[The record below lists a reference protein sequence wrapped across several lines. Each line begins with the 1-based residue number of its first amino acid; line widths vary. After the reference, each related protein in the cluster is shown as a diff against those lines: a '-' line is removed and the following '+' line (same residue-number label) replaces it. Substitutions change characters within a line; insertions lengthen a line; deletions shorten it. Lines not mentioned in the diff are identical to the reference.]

1 MRQHGTKT
9 LYKDSLQ
16 PYQGPAVYSF
26 NNAKFKTAD
35 WEGIQQPARSR
46 KKTDPLKVGRFG
58 IGFNSV
64 YHITDLP
71 SIMSDETLAFIDPLE
86 EHFFDSKGRV
96 KTGWRFYLRSDKEIF
111 SKCHDQFQP
120 YNNVFPGV
128 TGGISTG
135 YFDGTLFRFPLRQEA
150 NELSEKIYQQED
162 TLDEVLQA
170 FQADANVAMLFLRS
184 LNNIEVLKRSPDYQD
199 LSLIVRVQR
208 EHDQG
213 ARPRGADITSCLQ
226 SYISNISGCRESI
239 KITDCVTFTTETQ
252 SESKREHWVVSHHIA
267 GDSMSQE
274 LTDLAGK
281 QGHLPWVAVAI
292 PMSSS
297 ETSNIADE
305 AENNDGRVFCFLPLP
320 PGEESRTGLPVHVHG
335 FFGINSDR
343 RGIKWLG
350 PDQTDTPAQWNQLLV
365 RELIPMVYVDAIK
378 FTIDVQ
384 NSRGTLT
391 ADCIYRSWPDY
402 EEVRGNWG
410 ILLEPFYNALFSES
424 IIHSDNSG
432 WKNIADVHF
441 NELQV
446 DEETEKA
453 ILKCFNFKGI
463 AHARVPGVCRKAIRK
478 YYDLQ
483 ISTVSVSSLCRCLHD
498 DPAILE
504 RLANDEKLLILQFIL
519 QEDAMQDLEGLCLLP
534 LDNGGFEVFSSSGE
548 RRVYIPTPE
557 FHRQLVP
564 GGCDQF
570 IRTIQKELPLHQ
582 LLSNMSGHYQLETL
596 TIDIVAKLLKTFEK
610 SWIDDQGIWVHEPQE
625 PTLNT
630 WLEEVWSML
639 YREIPSELQLFN
651 GIHLIPLFTDDSDS
665 RRLLPLCSK
674 SRVIQRCYG
683 TADGKVGLTD
693 DVENILHDI
702 GMRVTDCPGFILR
715 HPAVIRDGYIKIPTP
730 DGVVQCLLLSDEKL
744 LIPKLRSFSA
754 RYRDTLVEY
763 LAQAKLGDNGKKL
776 LKQLPLF
783 KRVDGTGQSNKHSFS
798 VAESLGY
805 IECNQ
810 VDIPNPLKLTG
821 LLIDGRAKS
830 NQCLLQKLEA
840 CPLSKYHVIV
850 NVLEEIRKGQLYTQH
865 ERQVALQWIL
875 ERWEDVKINCKS
887 IVGILR
893 EMKFIP
899 NKNASLLSPSEL
911 LDPRD
916 PLIYKLF
923 ESQGAFPM
931 DPFDSPQIIEALSQL
946 GMRGKSGVS
955 SCELNACVDMI
966 EESQSPDKSRLLL
979 ELLSNNPGLLSTP
992 VIDHMK
998 RKECIPC
1005 RQSPPEYYPSAIEWY
1020 GISTSRLSTPSE
1032 ILGEVKSVVLIC
1044 GASKRFSAHE
1054 DWSRFSA
1061 VFSKLGINAPSPL
1074 LAEVVKQLEY
1084 CVNHTEDRTREDT
1097 SDIVPMLKE
1106 IYSFFRQEMH
1116 QGVNI
1121 KDVILNQVK
1130 SCIWNGNGFSEPSR
1144 MSAGKL
1150 PFDLYPYMVSIP
1162 KATSAFGELFQV
1174 LGVQTDMMANSC
1186 ALVDILYEIKERCE
1200 DNEIDE
1206 VFQQGQLQL
1215 VLQILNHLQAVG
1227 DLSEDA
1233 RLRLLVPSQK
1243 GKCHLIP
1250 VEKGAYVDRDWLRQS
1265 TDTEDLDD
1273 DEDFTLVHSNISMNL
1288 AIFLHIRPVSRL
1300 LLDSEEFQGFTQAG
1314 QHEPL
1319 TIRLCNILKNNYTN
1333 TSIANEM
1340 IQNAEDAGA
1349 QEVRFLVDMRT
1360 NENAHKKLFDP
1371 GMKPCQGPALW
1382 VYNDAVFSD
1391 QDLENI
1397 LHLGGR
1403 TKERDAEKIGK
1414 FGTGFN
1420 SVYHIT
1426 DVPSFVSRD
1435 FVQFFDPHTTHLGN
1449 VLPNKSQPGV
1459 RLRLNNTKALRR
1471 FPDQFKPFDGVFDLT
1486 FKGGNEPFNYQGTLF
1501 RLPLRSQEAA
1511 QKSQICKECYDGE
1524 KLVYLMKQMCET
1536 SHNLLVFT
1544 KHVTKV
1550 SLFYLSENASHPT
1563 QAEELLTIQKTM
1575 SPLRTEDDN
1584 TIMST
1589 ESFSSRLTSKG
1600 AEILPPIKGITYH
1613 QRTSSFDTLK
1623 VVCKTSEQALALSQ
1637 SQEGRLHGLSPEAAV
1652 ALPLNITNLPKIE
1665 GEIYCGLPLSVP
1677 SLLPMHINGK
1687 FAINEDRRSLQSPTP
1702 HGMTISE
1709 RWNDILLSD
1718 MICRAYISLLSD
1730 NKFIQQIKKSF
1741 GDNVSPELFWPDVEK
1756 VHETSE
1762 CSQLFNAFYKALVCA
1777 LDGIEPAAFWKNGES
1792 YQFHNVRFLGEDL
1805 QREEEIKN
1813 DCITILTT
1821 YVKEQCG
1828 PMVEVIELSEKTWRS
1843 LKRAGVCGMVET
1855 RSYSL
1860 NRFFEEA
1867 FLPHVDQVPNDL
1879 RDRLIL
1885 FALRPE
1891 SNLYQKLRD
1900 VKCIS
1905 VLGEA
1910 ELKPPYDLMNS
1921 NDSIL
1926 WKLFESNG
1934 VFPCAPF
1941 NSDNLITVLKSLGMR
1956 GQSKVTPVEIVSCVD
1971 RIEKLQSPEMARALL
1986 ELLENNPIHLNGILQ
2001 NGKTVREV
2009 VMNKQCIPCRQSPP
2023 EHYPL
2028 DIEWHGKI
2036 SSRLTTPQEILI
2048 ESKEATLSSGASK
2061 PFVSQSQ
2068 QDLFSKAF
2076 SELGITSQNPVI
2088 EDVLTQLEHCVKYA
2102 RERTG
2107 RDVSDIIP
2115 MLKAIY
2121 GFVNE
2126 ELQHNSRVRN
2136 LILDRVKCCVWNGS
2150 GFSEPS
2156 KMCTGG
2162 LPFDLA
2168 PYMASIPKSACMFK
2182 DLFESLGVK
2191 RNMDTNAEAL
2201 VEILHEI
2208 KRECNST
2215 GVSKSFQQRQRQL
2228 VLQILHHL
2236 HASAEL
2242 TEDARLQLL
2251 IPSKRGEC
2259 HLIPVEDSAYID
2271 REWLRQSTENEE
2283 MDDDE
2288 NFTLIHSDIPMELIT
2303 YLRVRPVS
2311 QLLLDSEE
2319 LDGFTEAG
2327 QHEHL
2332 TMRLYNI
2339 LKNNY
2344 VDTAIVSE
2352 MIQNAEDAGAEVV
2365 NFLIDMRKNGDA
2377 NQKLFNPEMI
2387 SCQGPALWVYND
2399 AVFTDQDF
2407 ENILRLGGRTKEK
2420 NAQKIGKFGT
2430 GFNSV
2435 YRITDVPSFVSRDYM
2450 QFFDPHT
2457 THLGNVLPNKNQPGV
2472 RLRLSNSKALRRF
2485 PDQFKPFH
2493 GVFDFSRKSDSF
2505 NYSGTLFR
2513 LPLRSQEAAQ
2523 KSQICKECYNGA
2535 KLIDLMK
2542 KTWESSHNLLVF
2554 TKNVK
2559 RVALFFLDE
2568 KCSDP
2573 SMAEELFTIQKT
2585 EQSTRMND
2593 ENIEI
2598 STESFKFTMTPKG
2611 SEVMAH
2617 EPEGVRYLEYVK
2629 VTCKTSDQ
2637 ASALARS
2644 PDGKDCGLSPEGAV
2658 AFPFHKPSMSSFEKK
2673 IYCFL
2678 PLSITSMFPVHI
2690 NGAFAVKEDR
2700 RSLHMPVPNGRLISE
2715 KWNHLLLVDVICR
2728 AYIALMSDIVFIQ
2741 RVKEVYGPDISPDQL
2756 WPDTDDVP
2764 KNSECSALFNAFFK
2778 AMVNGFE
2785 GHEPSMFWIDN
2796 ELHQFSQVVFLGQ
2809 EVQKETSMRD
2819 IVRNFLSD
2827 YLPSKQ
2833 VMSLTDKTWRALE
2846 RVDLLDSVMKST
2858 YDFNR
2863 FFAEA
2868 FLPRISQVQSDMRN
2882 QLVLFALNKR
2892 DDTLKQKLKDVKCIP
2907 VVGGPDLRKP
2917 CDLVHPSGKVAPLY
2931 SESDKVFP
2939 LGDMFNDT
2947 NTLTS
2952 LTQLGMIKDYIH
2964 EDVFLERCRSVDIL
2978 HSVNKEG
2985 AQNRSH
2991 ALLNYLSETLR
3002 MGHWSRDRHFKEHLV
3017 KIPFL
3022 PILCERN
3029 QDTALPWV
3037 ETNNT
3042 CPYASANDIYS
3053 HSKRNIVSSM
3063 YNVVHE
3069 SKDWKLPW
3077 NVEDFLGIRDKYPS
3091 TEDVIRQF
3099 SNIRSHYE
3107 VNSESISNRDLEII
3121 CQDIYERVENACRE
3135 SVADDISNDL
3145 QNQPFFL
3152 VGSRFVGI
3160 SVIADRNSL
3169 PPYLFEASRFLKR
3182 YPSLLKHAG
3191 LKNEFGTRDYED
3203 VLHLLYIKSNGQPLS
3218 NDDTEVAILAAQRL
3232 SGLPHGEEERAD
3244 TFLPDEQNCMRPV
3257 SDLCYRDVDWFENDE
3272 IELHRCHTKISFMV
3286 SSKLKVKDIRQQ
3298 MLQAF
3303 DMDFPGD
3310 EFGQHEKLT
3319 TRIKRILD
3327 SYPSDETILK
3337 ELLQNADDAGATE
3350 IHFVYDPR
3358 KHKGHKLL
3366 GDGMKALQGHALCVF
3381 NNQSFTDDDIRG
3393 IQNLGEGSK
3402 ADHMGKIG
3410 RYGVG
3415 FNAVY
3420 QLTDCPSFI
3429 SKGERWCM
3437 FDPLLKYVPGANPTR
3452 PGRQIKVNSS
3462 VRRSYPHSFQ
3472 CYMEDIL
3479 TGGEEDFTIFRF
3491 PLRQEASTLSPNV
3504 WHAER
3509 IRKLLRD
3516 FENAAFECLLF
3527 LKHVTKISISEVSS
3541 SGVIGSTHVVSAEMT
3556 RGEGEKKMDF
3566 LQKVQDIALTKQDDG
3581 TLESEQVEVIYQMKL
3596 KGVQREEDWV
3606 ICQQVSYS
3614 DADEEHTRKKHRLIP
3629 VGAVAAR
3636 LPETREGNSD
3646 KGREGINGKAFC
3658 FLPLPIETGLPVH
3671 VHGYFALDHES
3682 RRHLWDGSKTDEQTK
3697 WNLYITQRV
3706 IAPAYIQLLSWIQK
3720 FFIEKYDWS
3729 GSLAIKNKV
3738 QTLKLQKYHSYFPNT
3753 GKGSYWR
3760 KLQDAVFEIVVV
3772 EALLLFPSLYRKDD
3786 GRNDLFLSW
3795 KTPISSL
3802 DGSDLGYF
3810 NTLSKQLTDH
3820 CTSSMYGYPKRPEI
3834 QESINKLKE
3843 TLIEVTFPLIE
3854 SPIRIMHNLRYVCNH
3869 LNQEAIESGREA
3881 NYEVREVTP
3890 SHVISFLRG
3899 DNPLQRQLPKA
3910 ISSSRIH
3917 NEDKLIGLID
3927 YCKMSK
3933 EPNLQESL
3941 HGLPLLFTM
3950 DGTLRMFSRDDQVFA
3965 TEFCDLFWPQSHRF
3979 LHIDFLHRLSQ
3990 NADAFCKIDMRAVS
4004 KLLDDCFPFLKC
4016 TANKMLTLRTCH
4028 PPEWFCRLWI
4038 LLESLSTKVEHF
4050 DDFANNIKDKLRSWA
4065 ILPVTETK
4073 PTDSRSNPHHVF
4085 KQVAPI
4091 SLSSTVIDQPSESNR
4106 GNWPLYSTLESLNV
4120 YKIEKSVLHKHNIR
4134 LIKHFVLHEHMG
4146 NSARVLNA
4154 LMYWVER
4161 DPTRFQILKEKQ
4173 HSEILRSFFYCDDT
4187 ADLRRVKDLPCFKTI
4202 AGDFVSIRKC
4212 QTVLVLP
4219 SMIPEKEQD
4228 KWIERSGAIFLQ
4240 YNQSLEPLYKKLAL
4254 TDTTEFDVY
4263 MKYIL
4268 PVFGKLSEE
4277 SRLEHLVRINQLLHS
4292 LPIPKRQNYS
4302 DIRVAAIWR
4311 LGLRDL
4317 RFINCTSGNLLK
4329 ASDLYDPDVEVF
4341 YLMLKDKFPSTHII
4355 ESLGLEF
4362 LREIGLQTTVTA
4374 DLFLSFAHRVRESDP
4389 DAEDMKIK
4397 STALVSELVRNC
4409 KLHKDYSFCRKASVI
4424 DFLVTDRIDQQLES
4438 IHTPFIKDGTLMR
4451 YSSSLSSQHTKLI
4464 WSTNSILPE
4473 YAALRQCF
4481 SCKTQLDD
4489 QLGKAQEPEL
4499 NSVIQHLQNICNK
4512 LQQINTKKLSF
4523 SEALSRVLHEIMT
4536 FLSSKCTGKSCS
4548 HEVPCER
4555 CCIIRAELQNV
4566 PIVFLELEDEHRLVK
4581 AEQISRTL
4589 EGNFEPFL
4597 YQLPDKW
4604 VPFFKLFQLLG
4615 GTVKASI
4622 RQYASVLRSIYERG
4636 NNAWGNPN
4644 VVNMVERATTG
4655 LYEEL
4660 RKTDQGQVAA
4670 LFDSRHAL
4678 YLPSCHQNLERSD
4691 QLLLND
4697 VDHYLRRLRKS
4708 KLPLIKFFQGQER
4721 IAKEAIDRL
4730 PETMKPTLV
4739 SKKVKEILSK
4749 TGNGSQRC
4757 LLTGQE
4763 PCEFARRL
4771 QILQSKEFLQAV
4783 CIIIKHN
4790 GQTVDE
4796 ETKTRLRNSLS
4807 GLKITCMQQLH
4818 SILQIN
4824 GEYIEGSETEVP
4836 SFINSE
4842 SELFVQHS
4850 EGENIMETLLNIAIH
4865 VNQVLENVFEDK
4877 TYLSALLSQKSPSTL
4892 HKVLTKFNIAAESM
4906 EDDTSFKLPDPG
4918 TTIPEQLYHLI
4929 EQDPW
4934 TSFSVDDFIAYAQTD
4949 EDGEY
4954 YIYAIV
4960 VKRISNESLN
4970 SVYLINIGNDKP
4982 IEANVLDMHK
4992 IHIPKSTSGMELVL
5006 SDKVHSEDAGPCLTG
5021 NQESSFPTDMEQAKR
5036 QVTTELEEIWK
5047 LPEEHRRK
5055 AIRRMLLKWHPDKH
5069 PEGPK
5074 ELFDE
5079 AFKHFKSELQRLEK
5093 GISRTSSF
5101 YEDLFR
5107 STEKRAREDR
5117 RRYTHFRGFWG
5128 GGGFRGRG
5136 SFGSGFWNCGSDYSS
5151 FEDFFTFASRTPDI
5165 RNARRWFRQGQEDLR
5180 AAGHDLNP
5188 HDDKPSLEWV
5198 AYKCHQ
5204 SVEKALKA
5212 AKLAIDGQHDYTHS
5226 ISFLAYQVEGKIKS
5240 VDFLQNV
5247 NKISS
5252 LVNDQRA
5259 RYPDICASSQIPH
5272 DVFREMS
5279 RGEEMI
5285 ELARL
5290 ILGNVQSFLLPR
5302 S

>member
-1 MRQHGTKT
+1 MATQGEGEDNDRKFGISVPPLVEYLKGILREYSDGQILKELVQNAEDAGADTVKFLYDMRQHGTKT

-26 NNAKFKTAD
+26 NNAKFKKAD

-71 SIMSDETLAFIDPLE
+71 SIMSDQGLAFIDPLE

-96 KTGWRFYLRSDKEIF
+96 MTGCRFSLRSDREIF

-120 YNNVFPGV
+120 YNDVFPGV
-128 TGGISTG
+128 TGGISSG

-150 NELSEKIYQQED
+150 NELSDKTYQQED

-170 FQADANVAMLFLRS
+170 FQADAHVTMLFLRS

-208 EHDQG
+208 EHDQE
-213 ARPRGADITSCLQ
+213 AHPPGADITSCLQ
-226 SYISNISGCRESI
+226 SYISNTSGCRESI
-239 KITDCVTFTTETQ
+239 KFTDCVAFTTETQ
-252 SESKREHWVVSHHIA
+252 NESKREHWVVSHHIA
-267 GDSMSQE
+267 GDSMSQA

-292 PMSSS
+292 PMTSS
-297 ETSNIADE
+297 ETSNVADE

-343 RGIKWLG
+343 RGIKWIG

-384 NSRGTLT
+384 KSRETLT

-446 DEETEKA
+446 DEETEQA

-463 AHARVPGVCRKAIRK
+463 AHARVPSVCRKSIRK
-478 YYDLQ
+478 YYHLK
-483 ISTVSVSSLCRCLHD
+483 ISTVSVSSLCCCLHD

-504 RLANDEKLLILQFIL
+504 RLTNDEKLLILQFIL
-519 QEDAMQDLEGLCLLP
+519 QEGAMQDLEGLCLLP
-534 LDNGGFEVFSSSGE
+534 LDNGGFDVFSSSCE

-557 FHRQLVP
+557 FHRHLVP
-564 GGCDQF
+564 GGCDHF
-570 IRTIQKELPLHQ
+570 IRTIQNELPLHQ
-582 LLSNMSGHYQLETL
+582 LLSNMSGDYQLETL
-596 TIDIVAKLLKTFEK
+596 TTDIVAELLKTLER

-630 WLEEVWSML
+630 WLEDVWSML
-639 YREIPSELQLFN
+639 YRESPSELQLFN
-651 GIHLIPLFTDDSDS
+651 GIHLLPLFADDSDS
-665 RRLLPLCSK
+665 RRLLPLYSK
-674 SRVIQRCYG
+674 SRVIQRCYI

-702 GMRVTDCPGFILR
+702 GMRVIDCPGYILR
-715 HPAVIRDGYIKIPTP
+715 HPSVIRDGYIKMPTP
-730 DGVVQCLLLSDEKL
+730 DGVVQCLLLSDQKL
-744 LIPKLRSFSA
+744 LIPKLRSCSA
-754 RYRDTLVEY
+754 SYRDTLVEY
-763 LAQAKLGDNGKKL
+763 LAQAKLGDNGKDL
-776 LKQLPLF
+776 LKHLPLF

-798 VAESLGY
+798 VEESLGY

-810 VDIPNPLKLTG
+810 LDIPNPLKLTG

-830 NQCLLQKLEA
+830 NQCLLQKLVA
-840 CPLSKYHVIV
+840 CPLSKYQVIV

-865 ERQVALQWIL
+865 ERQVALQWIM

-899 NKNASLLSPSEL
+899 NKNASLVSPSEL

-923 ESQGAFPM
+923 ESQGVFPV
-931 DPFDSPQIIEALSQL
+931 DPFDSPQIVEAFSQL
-946 GMRGKSGVS
+946 GMRRQCEVS
-955 SCELNACVDMI
+955 SSELIACVDMI
-966 EESQSPDKSRLLL
+966 EESQDPDKSLLLL
-979 ELLSNNPGLLSTP
+979 ELLSNNPGLLSTY

-998 RKECIPC
+998 RK
-1005 RQSPPEYYPSAIEWY
+1005 
-1020 GISTSRLSTPSE
+1020 
-1032 ILGEVKSVVLIC
+1032 K
-1044 GASKRFSAHE
+1044 
-1054 DWSRFSA
+1054 
-1061 VFSKLGINAPSPL
+1061 
-1074 LAEVVKQLEY
+1074 
-1084 CVNHTEDRTREDT
+1084 
-1097 SDIVPMLKE
+1097 
-1106 IYSFFRQEMH
+1106 
-1116 QGVNI
+1116 
-1121 KDVILNQVK
+1121 
-1130 SCIWNGNGFSEPSR
+1130 
-1144 MSAGKL
+1144 
-1150 PFDLYPYMVSIP
+1150 
-1162 KATSAFGELFQV
+1162 
-1174 LGVQTDMMANSC
+1174 
-1186 ALVDILYEIKERCE
+1186 
-1200 DNEIDE
+1200 
-1206 VFQQGQLQL
+1206 
-1215 VLQILNHLQAVG
+1215 
-1227 DLSEDA
+1227 
-1233 RLRLLVPSQK
+1233 
-1243 GKCHLIP
+1243 
-1250 VEKGAYVDRDWLRQS
+1250 
-1265 TDTEDLDD
+1265 
-1273 DEDFTLVHSNISMNL
+1273 
-1288 AIFLHIRPVSRL
+1288 
-1300 LLDSEEFQGFTQAG
+1300 
-1314 QHEPL
+1314 
-1319 TIRLCNILKNNYTN
+1319 
-1333 TSIANEM
+1333 
-1340 IQNAEDAGA
+1340 
-1349 QEVRFLVDMRT
+1349 
-1360 NENAHKKLFDP
+1360 
-1371 GMKPCQGPALW
+1371 
-1382 VYNDAVFSD
+1382 
-1391 QDLENI
+1391 
-1397 LHLGGR
+1397 
-1403 TKERDAEKIGK
+1403 
-1414 FGTGFN
+1414 
-1420 SVYHIT
+1420 
-1426 DVPSFVSRD
+1426 
-1435 FVQFFDPHTTHLGN
+1435 
-1449 VLPNKSQPGV
+1449 
-1459 RLRLNNTKALRR
+1459 
-1471 FPDQFKPFDGVFDLT
+1471 
-1486 FKGGNEPFNYQGTLF
+1486 
-1501 RLPLRSQEAA
+1501 
-1511 QKSQICKECYDGE
+1511 
-1524 KLVYLMKQMCET
+1524 
-1536 SHNLLVFT
+1536 
-1544 KHVTKV
+1544 
-1550 SLFYLSENASHPT
+1550 
-1563 QAEELLTIQKTM
+1563 
-1575 SPLRTEDDN
+1575 
-1584 TIMST
+1584 
-1589 ESFSSRLTSKG
+1589 
-1600 AEILPPIKGITYH
+1600 
-1613 QRTSSFDTLK
+1613 
-1623 VVCKTSEQALALSQ
+1623 
-1637 SQEGRLHGLSPEAAV
+1637 
-1652 ALPLNITNLPKIE
+1652 
-1665 GEIYCGLPLSVP
+1665 
-1677 SLLPMHINGK
+1677 
-1687 FAINEDRRSLQSPTP
+1687 
-1702 HGMTISE
+1702 
-1709 RWNDILLSD
+1709 
-1718 MICRAYISLLSD
+1718 
-1730 NKFIQQIKKSF
+1730 
-1741 GDNVSPELFWPDVEK
+1741 
-1756 VHETSE
+1756 
-1762 CSQLFNAFYKALVCA
+1762 
-1777 LDGIEPAAFWKNGES
+1777 
-1792 YQFHNVRFLGEDL
+1792 
-1805 QREEEIKN
+1805 
-1813 DCITILTT
+1813 
-1821 YVKEQCG
+1821 
-1828 PMVEVIELSEKTWRS
+1828 
-1843 LKRAGVCGMVET
+1843 
-1855 RSYSL
+1855 
-1860 NRFFEEA
+1860 
-1867 FLPHVDQVPNDL
+1867 
-1879 RDRLIL
+1879 
-1885 FALRPE
+1885 
-1891 SNLYQKLRD
+1891 
-1900 VKCIS
+1900 
-1905 VLGEA
+1905 
-1910 ELKPPYDLMNS
+1910 
-1921 NDSIL
+1921 
-1926 WKLFESNG
+1926 
-1934 VFPCAPF
+1934 
-1941 NSDNLITVLKSLGMR
+1941 
-1956 GQSKVTPVEIVSCVD
+1956 
-1971 RIEKLQSPEMARALL
+1971 
-1986 ELLENNPIHLNGILQ
+1986 
-2001 NGKTVREV
+2001 
-2009 VMNKQCIPCRQSPP
+2009 CIPCRQSPP
-2023 EHYPL
+2023 EHYPI
-2028 DIEWHGKI
+2028 DIEWHGKS
-2036 SSRLTTPQEILI
+2036 SSRLATPQEILI
-2048 ESKEATLSSGASK
+2048 ESKQAALSSGASK
-2061 PFVSQSQ
+2061 SFVSE
-2068 QDLFSKAF
+2068 QDLFSKVF
-2076 SELGITSQNPVI
+2076 IELGITSQKPVI
-2088 EDVLTQLEHCVKYA
+2088 EDVITQLEHCVEYA

-2121 GFVNE
+2121 GFFNK
-2126 ELQHNSRVRN
+2126 ELELELEHDSHVRN

-2168 PYMASIPKSACMFK
+2168 PYMASIPKSACVFK
-2182 DLFESLGVK
+2182 DLFERLGVK

-2201 VEILHEI
+2201 VEILHDI

-2259 HLIPVEDSAYID
+2259 HLIPVEDSAYVD

-2303 YLRVRPVS
+2303 FLRVRPVS

-2365 NFLIDMRKNGDA
+2365 HFLIDMRKNEDA

-2420 NAQKIGKFGT
+2420 DAQKIGKFGT

-2472 RLRLSNSKALRRF
+2472 RLRLSNSKAFRRF

-2493 GVFDFSRKSDSF
+2493 GVFGIDFSGKNEPF

-2523 KSQICKECYNGA
+2523 KSQICKESYNGA
-2535 KLIDLMK
+2535 KLINLMK
-2542 KTWESSHNLLVF
+2542 KMWESSHNLLVF

-2573 SMAEELFTIQKT
+2573 SMAEELFAIQKT
-2585 EQSTRMND
+2585 EQSNRMNND
-2593 ENIEI
+2593 NIEI
-2598 STESFKFTMTPKG
+2598 STESFKFTMTSKG
-2611 SEVMAH
+2611 SEVMAY
-2617 EPEGVRYLEYVK
+2617 EPEGGRYLENVK

-2644 PDGKDCGLSPEGAV
+2644 SDGKDCGLSPEGAV
-2658 AFPFHKPSMSSFEKK
+2658 AFPFHKPSMSAFEKK

-2764 KNSECSALFNAFFK
+2764 KNSECSALFNAFYK

-2785 GHEPSMFWIDN
+2785 GQEPSMFWIDN
-2796 ELHQFSQVVFLGQ
+2796 EMHQFSQVVFLGQ

-2819 IVRNFLSD
+2819 IVRKVLND

-2846 RVDLLDSVMKST
+2846 RVDLLDSVLKST

-2892 DDTLKQKLKDVKCIP
+2892 EDTLKQKLKDVKCIP

-2947 NTLTS
+2947 NTLIS
-2952 LTQLGMIKDYIH
+2952 LTQLGMIKDYVH

-2978 HSVNKEG
+2978 HSVNKEE
-2985 AQNRSH
+2985 AQDRSH

-3002 MGHWSRDRHFKEHLV
+3002 RGHWSRDKHFKEYLV

-3029 QDTALPWV
+3029 QDPALPWV
-3037 ETNNT
+3037 ETRNT
-3042 CPYASANDIYS
+3042 CRYASANDIYS

-3077 NVEDFLGIRDKYPS
+3077 NVEDFLGIRHKYPS

-3107 VNSESISNRDLEII
+3107 VNSESISNRDLEMI
-3121 CQDIYERVENACRE
+3121 CKDIYERVEITCRE
-3135 SVADDISNDL
+3135 KVVDDISNDL

-3152 VGSRFVGI
+3152 VDSRFVEI
-3160 SVIADRNSL
+3160 SVIADKNSL

-3182 YPSLLKHAG
+3182 YPSLLKQAG
-3191 LKNEFGTRDYED
+3191 LKNEFDARDYEG
-3203 VLHLLYIKSNGQPLS
+3203 VLHLLYTKSNGQPLS
-3218 NDDTEVAILAAQRL
+3218 NDDTEVAIIAAQRL
-3232 SGLPHGEEERAD
+3232 AGLPHGEEEHAD
-3244 TFLPDEQNCMRPV
+3244 TFLPDDQNCMRPV

-3286 SSKLKVKDIRQQ
+3286 ARKLKVKDIRQQ

-3358 KHKGHKLL
+3358 KHKGDKLL
-3366 GDGMKALQGHALCVF
+3366 GDGMKALQGPALCVF

-3462 VRRSYPHSFQ
+3462 VRRSYPHNFQ

-3504 WHAER
+3504 WQAEH
-3509 IRKLLRD
+3509 IRKLLSD

-3527 LKHVTKISISEVSS
+3527 LKHVTKISISEVTS

-3556 RGEGEKKMDF
+3556 RSEYAKKMDF

-3614 DADEEHTRKKHRLIP
+3614 DADEEHTRKTHRLLP
-3629 VGAVAAR
+3629 VGALAAR
-3636 LPETREGNSD
+3636 LPDRRKRNSD
-3646 KGREGINGKAFC
+3646 KRREGINGKAFC
-3658 FLPLPIETGLPVH
+3658 FLPLPIQTGLPVH

-3682 RRHLWDGSKTDEQTK
+3682 RRHLWEGSKTDEQTK
-3697 WNLYITQRV
+3697 WNLYITQKV
-3706 IAPAYIQLLSWIQK
+3706 IAPAYVKLLSWIQK

-3729 GSLAIKNKV
+3729 GSLASTNKF
-3738 QTLKLQKYHSYFPNT
+3738 QTLNLLHKYHSYFPDN
-3753 GKGSYWR
+3753 GKELYWR
-3760 KLQDAVFEIVVV
+3760 QLQDAVFEIVVV

-3795 KTPISSL
+3795 KTPISSPNE
-3802 DGSDLGYF
+3802 SDLGYF
-3810 NTLSKQLTDH
+3810 NTLSKQMTDH
-3820 CTSSMYGYPKRPEI
+3820 CTSSMYGYSIRLEI
-3834 QESINKLKE
+3834 QESINNLKE
-3843 TLIEVTFPLIE
+3843 TLIEVTFPLLE
-3854 SPIRIMHNLRYVCNH
+3854 SPTRIMYNLRNVCKY
-3869 LNQEAIESGREA
+3869 LNQGAIDSDREP
-3881 NYEVREVTP
+3881 NYEVCEVTP
-3890 SHVISFLRG
+3890 SHVISFLHG
-3899 DNPLQRQLPKA
+3899 DNPLQRQLPIA

-3917 NEDKLIGLID
+3917 NKDRLIGLIN

-3941 HGLPLLFTM
+3941 NGLPLLFTM
-3950 DGTLRMFSRDDQVFA
+3950 DGTLRMFSRYDQVFA
-3965 TEFCDLFWPQSHRF
+3965 TEFYDLFGSQSHRF

-3990 NADAFCKIDMRAVS
+3990 NADVFCKIDVRAVS
-4004 KLLDDCFPFLKC
+4004 KLLDGCFPFLKC
-4016 TANKMLTLRTCH
+4016 TENKMLSPRTCH
-4028 PPEWFCRLWI
+4028 PSEWFCRLWI
-4038 LLESLSTKVEHF
+4038 LLESLSKNVEHF
-4050 DDFANNIKDKLRSWA
+4050 NDFANNLKVELGRWA

-4073 PTDSRSNPHHVF
+4073 PTDGRHNNSH
-4085 KQVAPI
+4085 QVAPI
-4091 SLSSTVIDQPSESNR
+4091 SLSSTVIDQPSELKR
-4106 GNWPLYSTLESLNV
+4106 GNWPLYSALESLNV
-4120 YKIEKSVLHKHNIR
+4120 YKIEKSVLDENNRR
-4134 LIKHFVLHEHMG
+4134 LIKHLVLHEHMG
-4146 NSARVLNA
+4146 NNARVLDA

-4161 DPTRFQILKEKQ
+4161 DSGRFKILKERQ
-4173 HSEILRSFFYCDDT
+4173 HNEILRSFCYCDDS
-4187 ADLRRVKDLPCFKTI
+4187 ADLRRVKYLPCFKTI
-4202 AGDFVSIRKC
+4202 AGDFVSIREFD
-4212 QTVLVLP
+4212 TVLVLP

-4228 KWIERSGAIFLQ
+4228 KWIDGSGAIFLQ
-4240 YNQSLEPLYKKLAL
+4240 YNQSLEPLYKKLKL

-4268 PVFGKLSEE
+4268 PAFGQLSEE
-4277 SRLEHLVRINQLLHS
+4277 SRLKHLLRINQLLHS
-4292 LPIPKRQNYS
+4292 LPIPQRQNYT
-4302 DIRVAAIWR
+4302 DIREAAIRR

-4317 RFINCTSGNLLK
+4317 RFINGTSGNVLK
-4329 ASDLYDPDVEVF
+4329 ASDLYDPEVEVF
-4341 YLMLKDKFPSTHII
+4341 YLMLKGKFPSRHII
-4355 ESLGLEF
+4355 ESLGLPF

-4374 DLFLSFAHRVRESDP
+4374 DLFLLFAHEVRESYP
-4389 DAEDMKIK
+4389 DAKDMKIK
-4397 STALVSELVRNC
+4397 STALVSELVENC
-4409 KLHKDYSFCRKASVI
+4409 NLHNSYSFCQKASVI
-4424 DFLVTDRIDQQLES
+4424 DFLVTDRIDQQLQS
-4438 IHTPFIKDGTLMR
+4438 IHSPFIKDGTLIR
-4451 YSSSLSSQHTKLI
+4451 YSSSLSSQHMKLI

-4473 YAALRQCF
+4473 YAIRKCW
-4481 SCKTQLDD
+4481 SCKTQLDN

-4499 NSVIQHLQNICNK
+4499 KSVIQHLQNICNR
-4512 LQQINTKKLSF
+4512 LQQNNCKKLSF

-4548 HEVPCER
+4548 QEVPCGR
-4555 CCIIRAELQNV
+4555 CCIIREELQNV
-4566 PIVFLELEDEHRLVK
+4566 PIVFLELEDDHHFVK

-4604 VPFFKLFQLLG
+4604 VPFLKLFQLLG
-4615 GTVKASI
+4615 GTGKASI
-4622 RQYASVLRSIYERG
+4622 QQYASVLKSIYERG
-4636 NNAWGNPN
+4636 ENAWGNPN
-4644 VVNMVERATTG
+4644 VVSMVERATTG

-4660 RKTDQGQVAA
+4660 RETDQRQVAA
-4670 LFDSRHAL
+4670 LFHSGHAL
-4678 YLPSCHQNLERSD
+4678 YLPSCLKNLERSD
-4691 QLLLND
+4691 HLLLND

-4708 KLPLIKFFQGQER
+4708 KLPLIKFFRGQER
-4721 IAKEAIDRL
+4721 IAQEAIDRL
-4730 PETMKPTLV
+4730 PETMKPTSV
-4739 SKKVKEILSK
+4739 STKVKEILSK

-4771 QILQSKEFLQAV
+4771 QILQSKKFLQAV
-4783 CIIIKHN
+4783 CIIMKHK

-4796 ETKTRLRNSLS
+4796 ETKTRFRNLLS
-4807 GLKITCMQQLH
+4807 GLKITCMRQLH

-4836 SFINSE
+4836 SFINSDG
-4842 SELFVQHS
+4842 ELFVQHS
-4850 EGENIMETLLNIAIH
+4850 EGENIMETLLSVAIH
-4865 VNQVLENVFEDK
+4865 VNQVLGNVFEDK

-4892 HKVLTKFNIAAESM
+4892 NKVLAKFNIAAESM

-4918 TTIPEQLYHLI
+4918 TTIPEHLYHLI

-4934 TSFSVDDFIAYAQTD
+4934 TSYSVDDFIAYAQTD

-4970 SVYLINIGNDKP
+4970 SVYLINIGKDKP

-5006 SDKVHSEDAGPCLTG
+5006 SEKVHSDDAGPSLTG
-5021 NQESSFPTDMEQAKR
+5021 NRESSFPTDVEQAKR
-5036 QVTTELEEIWK
+5036 QVTIDLEEIWK

-5069 PEGPK
+5069 PEGPQ
-5074 ELFDE
+5074 ELFHE
-5079 AFKHFKSELQRLEK
+5079 AFKYLQSELQRLEK

-5117 RRYTHFRGFWG
+5117 RRYTHFGGFWG
-5128 GGGFRGRG
+5128 RGGFRGRG

-5151 FEDFFTFASRTPDI
+5151 FEDFFTSASRTPDI

-5180 AAGHDLNP
+5180 AARHDLNP
-5188 HDDKPSLEWV
+5188 HDDEPSLEWV

-5226 ISFLAYQVEGKIKS
+5226 ISSLAFQVEGKIKS

-5247 NKISS
+5247 NKLSS

-5259 RYPDICASSQIPH
+5259 RYPDRCASSQIPH
-5272 DVFREMS
+5272 EVFREKS
-5279 RGEEMI
+5279 RGVEMMD
-5285 ELARL
+5285 LARL

>member
-1 MRQHGTKT
+1 MATQGGGKDTDRKKKKRKHGEIAVQPSDRDGTSSAEPSAKNTKRDKEKGTEKSKEKVSTDFGISTPPLVEYLKGILREYSDGQILKELVQNAEDAGADTVKFLYDMRQHGTKT

-26 NNAKFKTAD
+26 NNAKFKEAD
-35 WEGIQQPARSR
+35 WEGIQQPARSK

-71 SIMSDETLAFIDPLE
+71 SIMSDQTLAFIDPLE

-96 KTGWRFYLRSDKEIF
+96 KAGWRFSLRSDREIF

-213 ARPRGADITSCLQ
+213 TCPPGADITSRLQ
-226 SYISNISGCRESI
+226 SYISNNSGCRESI
-239 KITDCVTFTTETQ
+239 KFIDSVTFTTETRR
-252 SESKREHWVVSHHIA
+252 ESKKEHWIVCHHIA

-297 ETSNIADE
+297 ETSNVADE

-335 FFGINSDR
+335 FFGVNSDR

-378 FTIDVQ
+378 FIVDMQ
-384 NSRGTLT
+384 KSRGELT

-402 EEVRGNWG
+402 EDVCGNWD

-483 ISTVSVSSLCRCLHD
+483 ISTVSVSSLCRCLND
-498 DPAILE
+498 DPTILE
-504 RLANDEKLLILQFIL
+504 RLTNDEKLLILQFIL
-519 QEDAMQDLEGLCLLP
+519 QEGAMQDLEGLCLLP
-534 LDNGGFEVFSSSGE
+534 LDNGGFDVFTSSGE

-582 LLSNMSGHYQLETL
+582 LLSNMSGHYQLKTL
-596 TIDIVAKLLKTFEK
+596 TIEIVAKLLKNLER
-610 SWIDDQGIWVHEPQE
+610 SWIDDQGIWIHEPQE

-639 YREIPSELQLFN
+639 YRESPSKLLLFN
-651 GIHLIPLFTDDSDS
+651 GIHLLPLFADDSDS
-665 RRLLPLCSK
+665 RRLFPLCSK
-674 SRVIQRCYG
+674 SRVIQRCYS
-683 TADGKVGLTD
+683 TADGKVEFKD

-702 GMRVTDCPGFILR
+702 GMRVTDCPGYILR
-715 HPAVIRDGYIKIPTP
+715 HPAVIRDGYIKMPTP
-730 DGVVQCLLLSDEKL
+730 DGVVQCLLLSDEKV

-754 RYRDTLVEY
+754 SYRDTLVEF
-763 LAQAKLGDNGKKL
+763 LAQAKLGDNGKEL

-798 VAESLGY
+798 VEESLGY
-805 IECNQ
+805 IECSQ

-830 NQCLLQKLEA
+830 NQYLLQKLEA
-840 CPLSKYHVIV
+840 CPLSKYQVIV

-865 ERQVALQWIL
+865 ERQVALQWIM

-916 PLIYKLF
+916 ALIYELF
-923 ESQGAFPM
+923 ESQGVFPM
-931 DPFDSPQIIEALSQL
+931 DPFDSPQIVEAFSQL
-946 GMRGKSGVS
+946 GMRGQSGVS
-955 SCELNACVDMI
+955 SSELNACVDMI
-966 EESQSPDKSRLLL
+966 EESQSPDKSHLLL
-979 ELLSNNPGLLSTP
+979 ELLSKSPDLLCTS

-998 RKECIPC
+998 QKECIPC

-1020 GISTSRLSTPSE
+1020 GNSTSRLSTPTE
-1032 ILGEVKSVVLIC
+1032 TLREMKSAVLMC
-1044 GASKRFSAHE
+1044 GASKRFCSHA
-1054 DWSRFSA
+1054 DWSRFSE
-1061 VFSKLGINAPSPL
+1061 VFTKLGMYTPSL
-1074 LAEVVKQLEY
+1074 LLTEVVAQLEY
-1084 CVNHTEDRTREDT
+1084 CVKYTKDRTGEDT

-1106 IYSFFRQEMH
+1106 IYSFFMQEMH
-1116 QGVNI
+1116 EHVNI
-1121 KDVILNQVK
+1121 KDLILNQVE
-1130 SCIWNGNGFSEPSR
+1130 SCIWNGSGFSEPSR
-1144 MSAGKL
+1144 ICTRKL

-1162 KATSAFGELFQV
+1162 KATSAFGELFEV

-1186 ALVDILYEIKERCE
+1186 ALVDILYEIKEACE
-1200 DNEIDE
+1200 GEEIDE

-1215 VLQILNHLQAVG
+1215 VLQILNHLQAAG

-1265 TDTEDLDD
+1265 TDSENLDD

-1288 AIFLHIRPVSRL
+1288 AMFLHIRPVSRL

-1314 QHEPL
+1314 QHE
-1319 TIRLCNILKNNYTN
+1319 
-1333 TSIANEM
+1333 
-1340 IQNAEDAGA
+1340 D
-1349 QEVRFLVDMRT
+1349 
-1360 NENAHKKLFDP
+1360 
-1371 GMKPCQGPALW
+1371 
-1382 VYNDAVFSD
+1382 
-1391 QDLENI
+1391 
-1397 LHLGGR
+1397 
-1403 TKERDAEKIGK
+1403 
-1414 FGTGFN
+1414 
-1420 SVYHIT
+1420 
-1426 DVPSFVSRD
+1426 
-1435 FVQFFDPHTTHLGN
+1435 
-1449 VLPNKSQPGV
+1449 
-1459 RLRLNNTKALRR
+1459 
-1471 FPDQFKPFDGVFDLT
+1471 
-1486 FKGGNEPFNYQGTLF
+1486 
-1501 RLPLRSQEAA
+1501 
-1511 QKSQICKECYDGE
+1511 
-1524 KLVYLMKQMCET
+1524 
-1536 SHNLLVFT
+1536 
-1544 KHVTKV
+1544 
-1550 SLFYLSENASHPT
+1550 
-1563 QAEELLTIQKTM
+1563 
-1575 SPLRTEDDN
+1575 
-1584 TIMST
+1584 
-1589 ESFSSRLTSKG
+1589 
-1600 AEILPPIKGITYH
+1600 
-1613 QRTSSFDTLK
+1613 
-1623 VVCKTSEQALALSQ
+1623 
-1637 SQEGRLHGLSPEAAV
+1637 
-1652 ALPLNITNLPKIE
+1652 
-1665 GEIYCGLPLSVP
+1665 
-1677 SLLPMHINGK
+1677 
-1687 FAINEDRRSLQSPTP
+1687 
-1702 HGMTISE
+1702 
-1709 RWNDILLSD
+1709 
-1718 MICRAYISLLSD
+1718 
-1730 NKFIQQIKKSF
+1730 
-1741 GDNVSPELFWPDVEK
+1741 
-1756 VHETSE
+1756 
-1762 CSQLFNAFYKALVCA
+1762 
-1777 LDGIEPAAFWKNGES
+1777 
-1792 YQFHNVRFLGEDL
+1792 
-1805 QREEEIKN
+1805 
-1813 DCITILTT
+1813 
-1821 YVKEQCG
+1821 
-1828 PMVEVIELSEKTWRS
+1828 
-1843 LKRAGVCGMVET
+1843 
-1855 RSYSL
+1855 
-1860 NRFFEEA
+1860 
-1867 FLPHVDQVPNDL
+1867 
-1879 RDRLIL
+1879 
-1885 FALRPE
+1885 
-1891 SNLYQKLRD
+1891 
-1900 VKCIS
+1900 
-1905 VLGEA
+1905 
-1910 ELKPPYDLMNS
+1910 
-1921 NDSIL
+1921 
-1926 WKLFESNG
+1926 
-1934 VFPCAPF
+1934 
-1941 NSDNLITVLKSLGMR
+1941 
-1956 GQSKVTPVEIVSCVD
+1956 
-1971 RIEKLQSPEMARALL
+1971 
-1986 ELLENNPIHLNGILQ
+1986 
-2001 NGKTVREV
+2001 
-2009 VMNKQCIPCRQSPP
+2009 
-2023 EHYPL
+2023 
-2028 DIEWHGKI
+2028 
-2036 SSRLTTPQEILI
+2036 
-2048 ESKEATLSSGASK
+2048 
-2061 PFVSQSQ
+2061 
-2068 QDLFSKAF
+2068 
-2076 SELGITSQNPVI
+2076 
-2088 EDVLTQLEHCVKYA
+2088 
-2102 RERTG
+2102 
-2107 RDVSDIIP
+2107 
-2115 MLKAIY
+2115 
-2121 GFVNE
+2121 
-2126 ELQHNSRVRN
+2126 
-2136 LILDRVKCCVWNGS
+2136 
-2150 GFSEPS
+2150 
-2156 KMCTGG
+2156 
-2162 LPFDLA
+2162 
-2168 PYMASIPKSACMFK
+2168 
-2182 DLFESLGVK
+2182 
-2191 RNMDTNAEAL
+2191 
-2201 VEILHEI
+2201 
-2208 KRECNST
+2208 
-2215 GVSKSFQQRQRQL
+2215 
-2228 VLQILHHL
+2228 
-2236 HASAEL
+2236 
-2242 TEDARLQLL
+2242 
-2251 IPSKRGEC
+2251 
-2259 HLIPVEDSAYID
+2259 
-2271 REWLRQSTENEE
+2271 
-2283 MDDDE
+2283 
-2288 NFTLIHSDIPMELIT
+2288 
-2303 YLRVRPVS
+2303 
-2311 QLLLDSEE
+2311 
-2319 LDGFTEAG
+2319 
-2327 QHEHL
+2327 L

-2352 MIQNAEDAGAEVV
+2352 MIQNAEDAGAQVV

-2377 NQKLFNPEMI
+2377 NQKLFDPEMI

-2420 NAQKIGKFGT
+2420 DAQKIGKFGT

-2435 YRITDVPSFVSRDYM
+2435 YRITDVPSFVSREYM

-2457 THLGNVLPNKNQPGV
+2457 TYLGNVLPNKYQPGV
-2472 RLRLSNSKALRRF
+2472 RLRLNDTKALRRF

-2493 GVFDFSRKSDSF
+2493 GVFGIDLCGKNKPF

-2523 KSQICKECYNGA
+2523 KSQICKESYNGA

-2542 KTWESSHNLLVF
+2542 KIWDLSHNLLVF

-2559 RVALFFLDE
+2559 RVAVFFLDE

-2617 EPEGVRYLEYVK
+2617 EPEGGRYLDNVK
-2629 VTCKTSDQ
+2629 VTCKTSNQ
-2637 ASALARS
+2637 ASALATS

-2700 RSLHMPVPNGRLISE
+2700 RSLHMPVPNGTLISE

-2764 KNSECSALFNAFFK
+2764 KNSECSALFNAFYK

-2785 GHEPSMFWIDN
+2785 GREPSLFWNDN
-2796 ELHQFSQVVFLGQ
+2796 ELHQFSQVVFLSQ
-2809 EVQKETSMRD
+2809 EVQKETSVRD
-2819 IVRNFLSD
+2819 IIRKVLSN
-2827 YLPSKQ
+2827 YLSSKQ

-2846 RVDLLDSVMKST
+2846 RVDLLDSVLKST

-2863 FFAEA
+2863 FFTEA

-2907 VVGGPDLRKP
+2907 VEGGPNLRKP
-2917 CDLVHPSGKVAPLY
+2917 CDLVHPRGKVAPLY
-2931 SESDKVFP
+2931 TESDKVFP
-2939 LGDMFNDT
+2939 LGNLFNDT

-2952 LTQLGMIKDYIH
+2952 LTQLGMVKDNIH
-2964 EDVFLERCRSVDIL
+2964 QKVFLERCHSVHIL
-2978 HSVNKEG
+2978 HSTNKKA
-2985 AQNRSH
+2985 AQNRSK
-2991 ALLNYLSETLR
+2991 ALLKYLSEALGR
-3002 MGHWSRDRHFKEHLV
+3002 GDWSREGHFKEDLV
-3017 KIPFL
+3017 RIPFL

-3029 QDTALPWV
+3029 QDPALPWLK
-3037 ETNNT
+3037 TINT

-3063 YNVVHE
+3063 YIVVHE
-3069 SKDWKLPW
+3069 SNDWKLPW
-3077 NVEDFLGIRDKYPS
+3077 NVEDFLGIRHKYPS
-3091 TEDVIRQF
+3091 TEDVIQQF

-3107 VNSESISNRDLEII
+3107 VNSESISNRDLKMI
-3121 CQDIYERVENACRE
+3121 CKDIYERVENTCRE
-3135 SVADDISNDL
+3135 RVADGIYNEL
-3145 QNQPFFL
+3145 QNQKFFL
-3152 VGSRFVGI
+3152 VGSKFVEI
-3160 SVIADRNSL
+3160 SVISDRNSL

-3191 LKNEFGTRDYED
+3191 LKNEFDARDYEG
-3203 VLHLLYIKSNGQPLS
+3203 VLRLLYMKSNGQPLS

-3232 SGLPHGEEERAD
+3232 AGLPHGEEEHAD

-3257 SDLCYRDVDWFENDE
+3257 SDLCYSDVDWFENDE

-3286 SSKLKVKDIRQQ
+3286 ARKLKVKDIRQQ

-3327 SYPSDETILK
+3327 SYPSDETIL
-3337 ELLQNADDAGATE
+3337 NADDAGATE

-3366 GDGMKALQGHALCVF
+3366 GDGMKALQGPALCVF

-3452 PGRQIKVNSS
+3452 PGRQVKVNSS
-3462 VRRSYPHSFQ
+3462 VRRSYPHNFQ
-3472 CYMEDIL
+3472 CYMEDKL

-3491 PLRQEASTLSPNV
+3491 PLRQEASTLSTNV
-3504 WHAER
+3504 WQAED

-3516 FENAAFECLLF
+3516 FEIAAFECLLF
-3527 LKHVTKISISEVSS
+3527 LKNVTKIRISKVTN
-3541 SGVIGSTHVVSAEMT
+3541 SGVIRSTHVVSAEMT
-3556 RGEGEKKMDF
+3556 RSEGEKKMDF
-3566 LQKVQDIALTKQDDG
+3566 LQKVQDIALTKQG
-3581 TLESEQVEVIYQMKL
+3581 NVTLESEQVEVIYQMKL
-3596 KGVQREEDWV
+3596 KGVKREEDWV
-3606 ICQQVSYS
+3606 VCQQVSYS
-3614 DADEEHTRKKHRLIP
+3614 DADEEHTRKKHKLLP

-3636 LPETREGNSD
+3636 LPDRGKGNNC
-3646 KGREGINGKAFC
+3646 KRREGINGKAFC
-3658 FLPLPIETGLPVH
+3658 FLPLPIQTGLPVH

-3682 RRHLWDGSKTDEQTK
+3682 RRHLWEGSKTDEQTK
-3697 WNLYITQRV
+3697 WNLYITQKV
-3706 IAPAYIQLLSWIQK
+3706 IAPAYVKLLSWIQK

-3729 GSLAIKNKV
+3729 GSLASKNKV
-3738 QTLKLQKYHSYFPNT
+3738 QTLKLLEKYHNYFPNA
-3753 GKGSYWR
+3753 GKGSSWR

-3772 EALLLFPSLYRKDD
+3772 EALLLFPSLYRNDD
-3786 GRNDLFLSW
+3786 GGNYFFLSW
-3795 KTPISSL
+3795 KTPIPSP
-3802 DGSDLGYF
+3802 DGSDLDLGYF
-3810 NTLSKQLTDH
+3810 NTLPGQMTDH
-3820 CTSSMYGYPKRPEI
+3820 CTSSIHDNPMTPEI
-3834 QESINKLKE
+3834 QESINKLKD

-3854 SPIRIMHNLRYVCNH
+3854 SPIWIMHNMRNVCKH
-3869 LNQEAIESGREA
+3869 LNQEAVNSGGEP

-3890 SHVISFLRG
+3890 SHVMSFLRG
-3899 DNPLQRQLPKA
+3899 DNPLQRQLPIA

-3917 NEDKLIGLID
+3917 SKDRLIGLIN
-3927 YCKMSK
+3927 YCKSK
-3933 EPNLQESL
+3933 ETNLQESL

-3950 DGTLRMFSRDDQVFA
+3950 DETLRMFSHDDQVFA

-3990 NADAFCKIDMRAVS
+3990 KADVFCKIDMREVS
-4004 KLLDDCFPFLKC
+4004 KLLDGCFPFLKC
-4016 TANKMLTLRTCH
+4016 TSNKMITPRTCH
-4028 PPEWFCRLWI
+4028 PPKWFRRLWI
-4038 LLESLSTKVEHF
+4038 LLESLSKNVEYF
-4050 DDFANNIKDKLRSWA
+4050 TDFANNLKVELGSWA

-4073 PTDSRSNPHHVF
+4073 PTDGRSNNSH
-4085 KQVAPI
+4085 QVA
-4091 SLSSTVIDQPSESNR
+4091 LQRLYVDQPSESR
-4106 GNWPLYSTLESLNV
+4106 KGYWPLYSALESLNV
-4120 YKIEKSVLHKHNIR
+4120 YKIEKSVLDENNHR

-4146 NSARVLNA
+4146 NNARVLDA
-4154 LMYWVER
+4154 LMYWVDR
-4161 DPTRFQILKEKQ
+4161 DPGRFKILKERQ
-4173 HSEILRSFFYCDDT
+4173 HNEILRSFCYCD
-4187 ADLRRVKDLPCFKTI
+4187 ADLRTVRCLPCFKTI

-4228 KWIERSGAIFLQ
+4228 KWIDGSGAIFLQ
-4240 YNQSLEPLYKKLAL
+4240 DNKSLEPLYKKLAL
-4254 TDTTEFDVY
+4254 TITTEFDVY

-4268 PVFGKLSEE
+4268 PVFGKLSDE
-4277 SRLEHLVRINQLLHS
+4277 SRLEHLVHIKQLLHS
-4292 LPIPKRQNYS
+4292 LPNPKSQNYK
-4302 DIRVAAIWR
+4302 DIRVAAIRR

-4317 RFINCTSGNLLK
+4317 CFINGMSGNLLK
-4329 ASDLYDPDVEVF
+4329 ARDLYDPEVEVF
-4341 YLMLKDKFPSTHII
+4341 SLMLKDKFPSTHII
-4355 ESLGLEF
+4355 ESLGLAF

-4374 DLFLSFAHRVRESDP
+4374 DLFLSFAHRVRESYP
-4389 DAEDMKIK
+4389 DAEDRKIK

-4409 KLHKDYSFCRKASVI
+4409 NLHKNYSFCQKVSVI

-4438 IHTPFIKDGTLMR
+4438 IHPPFIKDGTLIR
-4451 YSSSLSSQHTKLI
+4451 YSSSLSSAHTKLI

-4489 QLGKAQEPEL
+4489 QLGKAQEPGL
-4499 NSVIQHLQNICNK
+4499 KSVIQHLQNICNR
-4512 LQQINTKKLSF
+4512 LQQNNSKKLSF
-4523 SEALSRVLHEIMT
+4523 SEDLSGVLHEIMT
-4536 FLSSKCTGKSCS
+4536 FLSSECTGESCS
-4548 HEVPCER
+4548 HEVPCGM
-4555 CCIIRAELQNV
+4555 CCIIREELQNV

-4604 VPFFKLFQLLG
+4604 VPFFKLFQLVG
-4615 GTVKASI
+4615 GTGKASI

-4636 NNAWGNPN
+4636 ENAWGNPN
-4644 VVNMVERATTG
+4644 VVSMVERATTS
-4655 LYEEL
+4655 LYEQL
-4660 RKTDQGQVAA
+4660 KKTDQMQIAA
-4670 LFDSRHAL
+4670 LFDSGQVL

-4708 KLPLIKFFQGQER
+4708 KLPLIKFFQDQER
-4721 IAKEAIDRL
+4721 IGQEAVARL
-4730 PETMKPTLV
+4730 PEMMKPTLV

-4749 TGNGSQRC
+4749 AGNESQRC
-4757 LLTGQE
+4757 ILGGQE
-4763 PCEFARRL
+4763 PCEFAKRL
-4771 QILQSKEFLQAV
+4771 QILHSKEFLQAV
-4783 CIIIKHN
+4783 CIIMKDN
-4790 GQTVDE
+4790 GKKVDD
-4796 ETKTRLRNSLS
+4796 ETKSLLRNSLN
-4807 GLKITCMQQLH
+4807 GLKITCMQRLH

-4824 GEYIEGSETEVP
+4824 GEYIEGSENEVP
-4836 SFINSE
+4836 SFINNE

-4850 EGENIMETLLNIAIH
+4850 AGESITETLLSVVIN
-4865 VNQVLENVFEDK
+4865 VNQVLGNVFEDK
-4877 TYLSALLSQKSPSTL
+4877 AYIHVSALLSQKSPSTL
-4892 HKVLTKFNIAAESM
+4892 HKVLSKFNIAAESM

-4960 VKRISNESLN
+4960 VKRISNESLK
-4970 SVYLINIGNDKP
+4970 SVYLVNIGKEKP
-4982 IEANVLDMHK
+4982 IEANVLDIHK

-5006 SDKVHSEDAGPCLTG
+5006 SEKVHSEDAGPCLTG
-5021 NQESSFPTDMEQAKR
+5021 NQESSFPTDVEQAKR

-5074 ELFDE
+5074 ELFHE
-5079 AFKHFKSELQRLEK
+5079 AFKHLKSELQRLEK
-5093 GISRTSSF
+5093 GISSSF
-5101 YEDLFR
+5101 YKDLFR

-5117 RRYTHFRGFWG
+5117 RRYTHF
-5128 GGGFRGRG
+5128 GGFRGRG
-5136 SFGSGFWNCGSDYSS
+5136 GFRRRRGRSSESGFWN
-5151 FEDFFTFASRTPDI
+5151 FEDFFTSASRTPDI

-5180 AAGHDLNP
+5180 AARHDLNP
-5188 HDDKPSLEWV
+5188 HDDEPSLEWV

-5226 ISFLAYQVEGKIKS
+5226 ISSLAYQVEGRINSADFKKN
-5240 VDFLQNV
+5240 VDML
-5247 NKISS
+5247 SS
-5252 LVNDQRA
+5252 LVTDQQA
-5259 RYPDICASSQIPH
+5259 RYPDKCASSQIPH
-5272 DVFREMS
+5272 EVFRDKS

-5285 ELARL
+5285 DLARQ
-5290 ILGNVQSFLLPR
+5290 ILGNVQSFLPSR